1 MKTATKHRAK
11 CAAAWWRFCGGRVLA
26 SIRVVPLFNSPPAL
40 WPVKLQK
47 HGDGSRRN
55 EMLNEWLTRVLQLKA
70 LPFGAAIAKL
80 PNMIHLNDT
89 SSIRAFLKSR
99 KSASAKAMTGPGPSA
114 EQLSEILDIA
124 VRVPDHGKL
133 NPWRFI
139 LFEGEARAK
148 VGQGFADI
156 WKKLHPDHGEDS
168 LAFQRG
174 LFMRAP
180 VVLAVVSTAA
190 PHAKIPVWEQQLSS
204 AAVCYNA
211 VLAATAM
218 GFAAQWQTDWV
229 AYDAA
234 AKLHMG
240 LNSAE
245 QVAGLIYIGQSSTP
259 LEDRPRPDASVLL
272 THWGS

>member
-1 MKTATKHRAK
+1 VE
-11 CAAAWWRFCGGRVLA
+11 AAIE
-26 SIRVVPLFNSPPAL
+26 S
-40 WPVKLQK
+40 
-47 HGDGSRRN
+47 
-55 EMLNEWLTRVLQLKA
+55 
-70 LPFGAAIAKL
+70 IAKL
-80 PNMIHLNDT
+80 NGYRQIAYMTHFNDT
-89 SSIRAFLKSR
+89 SSVLAFLKSR
-99 KSASAKAMTGPGPSA
+99 KSASAKAMTGPGPSPSQIA
-114 EQLSEILDIA
+114 EILDIA

-133 NPWRFI
+133 APWRFI

-156 WKKLHPDHGEDS
+156 WEELNPDHGADS

-190 PHAKIPVWEQQLSS
+190 GHAKIPVWEQQLSS
-204 AAVCYNA
+204 AAVCYNI

-229 AYDAA
+229 AYNAA

-240 LNSAE
+240 VSAAE
-245 QVAGLIYIGQSSTP
+245 QVAGLIYIGQSTVP
-259 LEDRPRPDASVLL
+259 LEDRPRPDAAALL
-272 THWGS
+272 TYWSS